1 VDIFSKHFT
10 KTLLAATLLVTFVL
24 TFLVWI
30 EQSIR
35 FVDFITKKEMRV
47 GEFALLMLYLIPDL
61 LGIILPLAFAL
72 SCGIV
77 LTRLRE
83 TNQLTII
90 QSAGLPLS
98 SMAFTVMKVGF
109 WVIAFLYMVNF
120 YFAPYSLRQ
129 FKSVQF
135 HINQDVDRLFS
146 EGNLL
151 NLEGKVA
158 VFVKKISKGKFQG
171 VAVFD
176 QRSAQKQIVI
186 QAEEGCLSQ
195 NGPKSQLTLKNGER
209 ASININSGTATRF
222 RFRNY
227 SSDISLGELVKLDS
241 RDLKIYERYIYE
253 LFDINL
259 FGPDNLLEKKM
270 QAEGHQRIIAPW
282 LALIFAL
289 ICFLIVTSH
298 DKFRQSTLKSIII
311 AGACIIAVQG
321 FNLAAFNLSHKYWQF
336 NIVNYAGIVTVLIMV
351 MLLVFKPASGK

>member
-1 VDIFSKHFT
+1 MDIFSRHFT
-10 KTLLAATLLVTFVL
+10 KALLAATLLVTFVL

-35 FVDFITKKEMRV
+35 FIDLITKKEMRID
-47 GEFALLMLYLIPDL
+47 EFALLMLYLIPDL
-61 LGIILPLAFAL
+61 LGIILPVAFAL
-72 SCGIV
+72 SCGVV

-98 SMAFTVMKVGF
+98 SVAFTVIKVGS
-109 WVIAFLYMVNF
+109 WVIAFLYLVNF

-129 FKSVQF
+129 FKSIQF
-135 HINQDVDRLFS
+135 HINQDVERLFS

-158 VFVKKISKGKFQG
+158 VFVKKISKGQFYG

-186 QAEEGCLSQ
+186 QAEEGCLRQ
-195 NGPKSQLTLKNGER
+195 NGPKSQLILKNGER
-209 ASININSGTATRF
+209 ASINLNSGTATRF

-227 SSDISLGELVKLDS
+227 SSDISLGELVKLGS

-259 FGPDNLLEKKM
+259 FGPDNLFEKKM

-282 LALIFAL
+282 LTLIFAL
-289 ICFLIVTSH
+289 VCFLIVTTH
-298 DKFRQSTLKSIII
+298 DKFRQGTLKSIVI
-311 AGACIIAVQG
+311 AGTCIISVQG

-336 NIVNYAGIVTVLIMV
+336 NIVNYAGIITILILV
-351 MLLVFKPASGK
+351 MLLVFKPESGK